1 MLRNAENIFTN
12 AVKEYRDPGTDSLT
26 EAGRNKTHRIPTFN
40 SIFQVC
46 ERQRVKEAVVDE
58 KTKFD
63 KEIKERM
70 RKKAL
75 NSNPRVTGFTDICT
89 RIRLAA
95 FSLLFSNTFP
105 PFNNQDLFF
114 LLHLLQNET
123 IHGLQG
129 SER

>member
-1 MLRNAENIFTN
+1 M
-12 AVKEYRDPGTDSLT
+12 KKKS
-26 EAGRNKTHRIPTFN
+26 
-40 SIFQVC
+40 
-46 ERQRVKEAVVDE
+46 
-58 KTKFD
+58 KFD

-70 RKKAL
+70 RKEGL
-75 NSNPRVTGFTDICT
+75 NFNPGVTGFTDICT

-95 FSLLFSNTFP
+95 FPLLFSNTFS

>member
-1 MLRNAENIFTN
+1 MCSGMQKIFTN
-12 AVKEYRDPGTDSLT
+12 MVKEYRDPGTDNF
-26 EAGRNKTHRIPTFN
+26 EAGRNKTHRIPTIN
-40 SIFQVC
+40 SIFQAS
-46 ERQRVKEAVVDE
+46 ERQRVKEAVVEE

-70 RKKAL
+70 RKEGF
-75 NSNPRVTGFTDICT
+75 NFNPRVTGLTDICT

-95 FSLLFSNTFP
+95 FSLLFSNTFS
-105 PFNNQDLFF
+105 PFSNQNLFF